1 MTLKELQSICGS
13 LAFCAKALP
22 AGHAVSRRL
31 YMATTKA
38 SKPPHFIRITT
49 GMRNDLLMWKM
60 FLEEFNGVSYI
71 LEVEWMSNVK
81 LELYTDNARGIG
93 KGCAAYLQGKWAYLK

>member
-1 MTLKELQSICGS
+1 
-13 LAFCAKALP
+13 
-22 AGHAVSRRL
+22 
-31 YMATTKA
+31 
-38 SKPPHFIRITT
+38 
-49 GMRNDLLMWKM
+49 M

-81 LELYTDNARGIG
+81 LELYTDSARGIG